1 MNHLNPGIFVI
12 VQFVLQESINV
23 LIINFNIITFYM
35 SLLVVRY
42 PYSQNLAS
50 IPLKQNINNGATIVE
65 QGMPMKPRYADNTAT
80 FSQGRQI
87 FLNTPLNNRQLFNN
101 LNCNTGTIRVETS
114 DLDKKSKYV
123 NPENWPSQDNWS
135 RSNHTIHNR
144 KRNQI
149 GCTGSSPSTCLLNGK
164 QNNITTSQEFI
175 SKKKNLAIG
184 KGSKNTDKGL
194 SYNDNNLYGAH
205 TNYISVYDA
214 KRRTRNGGYIVPP
227 KCRGRGSGP
236 TPPYVISS
244 NNATYSC
251 GTKGWPVSELLGGYK
266 TSNKILIKTNN
277 GVITK

>member
-1 MNHLNPGIFVI
+1 
-12 VQFVLQESINV
+12 
-23 LIINFNIITFYM
+23 M

-87 FLNTPLNNRQLFNN
+87 FLNTPFNNRQLFNN
-101 LNCNTGTIRVETS
+101 LNCSTGTIRVETS
-114 DLDKKSKYV
+114 DLDNKSKYV
-123 NPENWPSQDNWS
+123 NSDNWS

-184 KGSKNTDKGL
+184 KGSQKTDKGL

-205 TNYISVYDA
+205 TNYLSVYDA

-227 KCRGRGSGP
+227 KCRGKGSGP
-236 TPPYVISS
+236 SPPYAVKT
-244 NNATYSC
+244 NSC
-251 GTKGWPVSELLGGYK
+251 GTKGWPVSRLLGGYK
-266 TSNKILIKTNN
+266 TSNNFLLNTDN